1 MRLQN
6 EELATIVILVLSLV
20 AIGALFLL
28 TGASAPYT
36 YDSPEGARVMVTGLV
51 LAKENTYQGGHV
63 ILCVKTSAG
72 PLDVFVPAGSG
83 AFEAANATKPGS
95 EVEAVGL
102 VEMYKGQKEVVAETI
117 KLLKK

>member
-6 EELATIVILVLSLV
+6 EELATLIILVLSLV

-28 TGASAPYT
+28 TGASAPYS
-36 YDSPEGARVMVTGLV
+36 YDSAEGARVTVTGLV
-51 LAKENTYQGGHV
+51 LSKETTYQGGHI

-72 PLDVFVPAGSG
+72 PLDVFVPAGSD
-83 AFEAANATKPGS
+83 ACEAANRTRPGS

-102 VEMYKGQKEVVAETI
+102 VKMYKGQKEVVAETI
-117 KLLKK
+117 KLL